1 MDRVKGLPL
10 PLPIHSADLMDKAL
24 STLQKCGFNA
34 DMALK
39 EIARV
44 RKQDFE
50 LRDWT
55 AKETGAFEEGIRLY
69 GHELSAI
76 KRKVETRSMRDVV
89 RFFYQWKK
97 TERYQPV
104 YSVFTKIHKPKYDP
118 RNCLLACFLPCCEFF
133 KGVIADHSPTLLC
146 GRKLVNTAKSSSPL
160 DVDQ

>member
-1 MDRVKGLPL
+1 MDRVKALLL

-24 STLQKCGFNA
+24 STLQKSKFNA

-39 EIARV
+39 EMTRV

-55 AKETGAFEEGIRLY
+55 AKETDAFEEGMRLY
-69 GHELSAI
+69 GHELYAI

-89 RFFYQWKK
+89 RFFYLWKK

-104 YSVFTKIHKPKYDP
+104 YSVFTKVNKPKY
-118 RNCLLACFLPCCEFF
+118 
-133 KGVIADHSPTLLC
+133 GS
-146 GRKLVNTAKSSSPL
+146 
-160 DVDQ
+160 